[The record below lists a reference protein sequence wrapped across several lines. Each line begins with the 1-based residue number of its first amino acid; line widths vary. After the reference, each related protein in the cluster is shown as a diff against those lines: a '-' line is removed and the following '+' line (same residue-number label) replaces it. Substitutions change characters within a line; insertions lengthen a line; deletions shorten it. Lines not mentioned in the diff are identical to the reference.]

1 MLKTILDFFTGHK
14 ETDWSQEDKEACVKL
29 LVLIMYSDDKL
40 TDEEDQMIQ
49 RQIGLF
55 DWKGVHNEDYFLH
68 EAIREVRDL
77 NNDSDEVDKFISK
90 VASKITES
98 EVKEKIISICTK
110 LSEADGEIAAEE
122 IKLIQSIKKA
132 LA

>member
-29 LVLIMYSDDKL
+29 LVLIMYIDDKL
-40 TDEEDQMIQ
+40 SDEEDQMIQ

-55 DWKGVHNEDYFLH
+55 DWKGVHHEDYVLH
-68 EAIREVRDL
+68 EAIREIRDL
-77 NNDSDEVDKFISK
+77 DKDSQDVEDYVFK
-90 VASKITES
+90 VAAKINRD
-98 EVKEKIISICTK
+98 EVKEKIITTCTH
-110 LSEADGEIAAEE
+110 LSEADGEIAPQE
-122 IKLIQSIKKA
+122 IKVIQYIKKA

>member
-1 MLKTILDFFTGHK
+1 MLKTILGFFSGHK

-29 LVLIMYSDDKL
+29 LVLIMYIDDKL
-40 TDEEDQMIQ
+40 TDEEDQMIH

-68 EAIREVRDL
+68 EAIREIRDL
-77 NNDSDEVDKFISK
+77 DKDSLEVENYVFK
-90 VASKITES
+90 VASKISDS
-98 EVKEKIISICTK
+98 EVKKKIITTCSHLC
-110 LSEADGEIAAEE
+110 EADGEIADKEKE
-122 IKLIQSIKKA
+122 VVEMIKKA

>member
-29 LVLIMYSDDKL
+29 LVLIMYIDDKL
-40 TDEEDQMIQ
+40 TDEEDQMIH

-55 DWKGVHNEDYFLH
+55 DWKGVHNEDYFLS
-68 EAIREVRDL
+68 ESIREIRDL
-77 NNDSDEVDKFISK
+77 NKNSLEVEDYVFKI
-90 VASKITES
+90 ASKISDS
-98 EVKEKIISICTK
+98 EVKEKIITTCSHLC
-110 LSEADGEIAAEE
+110 EADGEIADSEKE
-122 IKLIQSIKKA
+122 VVEMIKKA